1 MKCREAE
8 RILLLSW
15 DRPLDAAAQAGLD
28 HHRAACPRCRA
39 LAGEYAALRD
49 GLRSLPQGTPRPYFW
64 TRLNARIE
72 ALEHPA
78 PLTVWRK
85 WCLRAIP
92 VSLFLIGLFIGG
104 LIFLPAGG
112 DNMRQAEALLLRN
125 TNPAVETSAY
135 NDETKG
141 VDRNMAIIFAASE
154 RTPERKPRP

>member
-1 MKCREAE
+1 MKFREAE

-112 DNMRQAEALLLRN
+112 DNMIQSEALLMRN
-125 TNPAVETSAY
+125 ADAVGGTSLY
-135 NDETKG
+135 LDEAKG
-141 VDRNMAIIFAASE
+141 LDRNIAIIFAASD
-154 RTPERKPRP
+154 RNPERRPRP

>member
-1 MKCREAE
+1 MNCREAE

-15 DRPLDAAAQAGLD
+15 DRPLDASEQAGLD
-28 HHRAACPRCRA
+28 LHQASCPRCRA
-39 LAGEYAALRD
+39 LAGEYAALRE
-49 GLRSLPQGTPRPYFW
+49 GLRGLPQGTPRPYFW

-104 LIFLPAGG
+104 LIFLPAGS
-112 DNMRQAEALLLRN
+112 DNMTQSEALLLRN
-125 TNPAVETSAY
+125 ANPIVETSAY
-135 NDETKG
+135 LDDTKG
-141 VDRNMAIIFAASE
+141 VDKNMAIIFAASE

>member
-1 MKCREAE
+1 MNCREAE

-15 DRPLDAAAQAGLD
+15 DRPLDAAGRAGLD
-28 HHRAACPRCRA
+28 LHQAACPRCRA

-49 GLRSLPQGTPRPYFW
+49 GLRSLPQGTLRPNFM

-72 ALEHPA
+72 EIEHPA

-104 LIFLPAGG
+104 LIFLPAAS
-112 DNMRQAEALLLRN
+112 DNMSPSEALLLRN
-125 TNPAVETSAY
+125 ANPIVEASAY
-135 NDETKG
+135 LNETKG
-141 VDRNMAIIFAASE
+141 VDKNMAIIFAASE

>member
-15 DRPLDAAAQAGLD
+15 DRPLDASEQAGLD
-28 HHRAACPRCRA
+28 LHQAACPRCRA
-39 LAGEYAALRD
+39 LDGEYAALRN

-64 TRLNARIE
+64 TRLDARIE

-104 LIFLPAGG
+104 LIFLPAGS
-112 DNMRQAEALLLRN
+112 DNLSPSEALLLRN
-125 TNPAVETSAY
+125 SKNLTETTAFL
-135 NDETKG
+135 DEAEG
-141 VDRNMAIIFAASE
+141 EGRRVMVILAASG
-154 RTPERKPRP
+154 RGPERRPRP

>member
-1 MKCREAE
+1 MNCREAE

-15 DRPLDAAAQAGLD
+15 DRPLDSAEQSGLD
-28 HHRAACPRCRA
+28 LHQASCPRCRA
-39 LAGEYAALRD
+39 LAGEYAALRES
-49 GLRSLPQGTPRPYFW
+49 LRDLPQGTPRPYFW

-104 LIFLPAGG
+104 LIFLPAGT
-112 DNMRQAEALLLRN
+112 DNMTQSEALLLRN
-125 TNPAVETSAY
+125 ANPIVETSAY
-135 NDETKG
+135 LDETKG

>member
-1 MKCREAE
+1 MNCREAE

-15 DRPLDAAAQAGLD
+15 DRPLAAAEQDGLD
-28 HHRAACPRCRA
+28 LHQASCSRCRA

-49 GLRSLPQGTPRPYFW
+49 GLRNLPQGTPRPYFW

-104 LIFLPAGG
+104 LIFLPAGS
-112 DNMRQAEALLLRN
+112 DNLSPSEALLLRN
-125 TNPAVETSAY
+125 ANPIVEMSAY
-135 NDETKG
+135 LDETKG
-141 VDRNMAIIFAASE
+141 VDKNMAIIFAASE
-154 RTPERKPRP
+154 RPPERKPRP

>member
-1 MKCREAE
+1 MNCRDAE

-15 DRPLDAAAQAGLD
+15 DRPLAAAEQAGLD
-28 HHRAACPRCRA
+28 LHRAACPRCRA
-39 LAGEYAALRD
+39 LAGEYAALRN

-92 VSLFLIGLFIGG
+92 VSLFIIGLFIGG

-112 DNMRQAEALLLRN
+112 DNMSQSEALLLRN
-125 TNPAVETSAY
+125 TNPAVDTSAY
-135 NDETKG
+135 MDETKG